1 MRYWVLGEYGSEE
14 ALKDAA
20 KRLCG
25 EGWRRMDAYTPFPVE
40 GLEEALE
47 LKPGTPVPMFA
58 LVAGLGGAGFAY
70 VTQWFTNAVDY
81 PLIVGS
87 RPLNSP
93 PTNIPITFELG
104 VLAAAL
110 TIFGVLLVLFGFPRV
125 AHPVFHLEAFKS
137 ATVDGFWMSLTVDG
151 GREEA
156 RRAEDALRAAGAR
169 QVSVVEE
176 ESP

>member
-1 MRYWVLGEYGSEE
+1 MRYWVLGEYASEE

-20 KRLCG
+20 KRLRG
-25 EGWRRMDAYTPFPVE
+25 EGWSRLDAYTPFAVE

-47 LKPGTPVPMFA
+47 LKPSSPVPLLA
-58 LVAGLGGAGFAY
+58 LGAGLGAAAFAY
-70 VTQWFTNAVDY
+70 VTQWFNNAVDY
-81 PLIVGS
+81 PIIVGN

-93 PTNIPITFELG
+93 PTHIPITFELG
-104 VLAAAL
+104 VLGASL
-110 TIFGVLLVLFGFPRV
+110 TIFGALLVLFGFPRV

-137 ATVDGFWMSLTVDG
+137 ATVDGFWLSATVDG
-151 GREEA
+151 EREEA
-156 RRAEDALRAAGAR
+156 RRAEDALRAAGAT

>member
-1 MRYWVLGEYGSEE
+1 MRYWVLGEYGSQE
-14 ALKDAA
+14 ALKAA
-20 KRLCG
+20 VRRLRG
-25 EGWRRMDAYTPFPVE
+25 EGWRRMDAYTPFPVD

-47 LKPGTPVPMFA
+47 LKASTPVPLLA

-70 VTQWFTNAVDY
+70 LTQWFTNAVDY
-81 PLIVGS
+81 PLIVGG

-93 PTNIPITFELG
+93 PTHIPITFELG
-104 VLAAAL
+104 VLSAAL
-110 TIFGVLLVLFGFPRV
+110 TIVGTLLVLFGFPRV

-137 ATVDGFWMSLTVDG
+137 ATVDGFWVSVTVDG

-156 RRAEDALRAAGAR
+156 SRAEEALRAAGAR

>member
-14 ALKDAA
+14 ALKEAA
-20 KRLCG
+20 GRLRT
-25 EGWRRMDAYTPFPVE
+25 EGWRRLDAYTPFPVE
-40 GLEEALE
+40 GLDEALE
-47 LKPGTPVPMFA
+47 LKSATPVPLLA

-70 VTQWFTNAVDY
+70 LTQWFTNAVDY
-81 PLIVGS
+81 PLIVGN
-87 RPLNSP
+87 RPLHSP
-93 PTNIPITFELG
+93 PTNLPITFELG

-110 TIFGVLLVLFGFPRV
+110 TIFGALLVLFGFPRV

-137 ATVDGFWMSLTVDG
+137 ATVDGFWVSVTVDG

-156 RRAEDALRAAGAR
+156 RRAEDALKAAGAR